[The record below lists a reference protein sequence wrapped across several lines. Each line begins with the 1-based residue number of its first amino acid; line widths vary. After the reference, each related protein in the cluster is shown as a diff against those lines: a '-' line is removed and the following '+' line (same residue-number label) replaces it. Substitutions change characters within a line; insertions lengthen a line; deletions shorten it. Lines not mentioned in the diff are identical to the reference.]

1 LKDSKEVGFGIAFGN
16 GMIIT
21 VSNYYPGGNFN
32 YLELENIGNL
42 ILKKEKTC
50 KELFQCESKRKNE
63 FELMNKLRKI
73 YHISPL
79 ELDDHLN
86 DYAMRHA
93 GMMGKTGKLKS
104 YDEEGSFKHS
114 TNWEDFNLKRGSIY
128 KGGESVIKW
137 YNKLKEYDFSTCSA
151 KNPKNSFYVN
161 MGVSIIWKPFKK
173 IGFWYYF
180 KDDNH
185 LYTCV
190 IFDQYIYSPQNSLVF
205 LDFN

>member
-1 LKDSKEVGFGIAFGN
+1 MTKGWYNEIKNYDFKKWKSKGGVIGHFTQLVLKDSKEVGFGIAFGN

-21 VSNYYPGGNFN
+21 VANYYPGGNFN

-114 TNWEDFNLKRGSIY
+114 NNWEDFNLK
-128 KGGESVIKW
+128 
-137 YNKLKEYDFSTCSA
+137 
-151 KNPKNSFYVN
+151 
-161 MGVSIIWKPFKK
+161 
-173 IGFWYYF
+173 
-180 KDDNH
+180 
-185 LYTCV
+185 
-190 IFDQYIYSPQNSLVF
+190 
-205 LDFN
+205 